1 MLHVQRNDVLGKEF
15 VNVQEAE
22 KYYHKYS
29 YLKGFSVRK
38 DDLHHDKNGLITIRR
53 WVCSKEGFRENKY
66 VEQTNRLC
74 QPRGNTREGLVKE
87 FVIEHSHNLTNVKH
101 TQFLRSHRTVK
112 ESDMSILY
120 YLKSVGVKTS
130 QVMDHLVDQ
139 AGGYASV
146 DHTKKDLQ
154 NRTDA
159 EHRTLLANS
168 DADAIIGYMT
178 TKSETNTEFF
188 YKYDVNEDGNLGNLF
203 WADSMSRNDY
213 RIFSVV
219 FEYFI
224 SNRPLVIFVRVNHH
238 IKTTVFGFGLL
249 VYEKVKAYSWIL
261 KMFLLA
267 MHGKYP
273 ISVVIDG
280 NKTVRKAI
288 ESEMPGSI
296 HRLCSYTQRSES
308 INAYLNLFLN
318 FRLKLYKFMRQVNR
332 SMTRLHHN
340 EMKDDFKHLNEH
352 PILVTHLVQLE
363 KHATEV
369 YARGIFQ
376 LVRDEIKEEAKLSIC
391 NYVDDVDSQTNTF
404 KKFGGGNKTWNVSYN
419 PSQITIQCSCK
430 MFQAASISCSH
441 SFSNESIEQAPYTGY
456 TFHNLE
462 HNQVPC
468 FCCRLG
474 SLGARCSKMCYFA
487 SQTINGIQKA
497 KLAINS
503 IFHVK
508 DPPIVTT
515 KGLMR
520 RNKKK
525 KTGSKPR
532 NCGRCE

>member
-87 FVIEHSHNLTNVKH
+87 FVIKHSHNLTNVKH

-213 RIFSVV
+213 RIFSESE
-219 FEYFI
+219 FENKWHSTLDI
-224 SNRPLVIFVRVNHH
+224 
-238 IKTTVFGFGLL
+238 FGLH
-249 VYEKVKAYSWIL
+249 ENEWVK
-261 KMFLLA
+261 KMYA
-267 MHGKYP
+267 KHK
-273 ISVVIDG
+273 
-280 NKTVRKAI
+280 
-288 ESEMPGSI
+288 
-296 HRLCSYTQRSES
+296 QSES

-340 EMKDDFKHLNEH
+340 EMKDDFKNLNEH